1 MLRILLLRHV
11 PLFTLLLTIL
21 PINLPAQDSNVLY
34 SIEEIERK
42 LVYDDFEIF
51 RFRDLRFVGDIGKRV
66 ILKYADNKD
75 LQIKWRRALKGG
87 HEFNNAPRF
96 EVAAY
101 ELQKLFLDENE
112 YPVPPTV
119 CRAFSMEEYL
129 KIEKDAIPTFKKPEV
144 VLVMMQYWLNEVTVG
159 GEVYDKEKFK
169 NDPVYAKHFA
179 NANILTHLIKHAD
192 SNEGNLL
199 TSTDPDNP
207 RVFTVDNGVT
217 FSSQE
222 SNRGTK
228 WRYII
233 VKRLPKKTI
242 EALRGITSEKLHKAL
257 GVIAEID
264 IKDGNIRSVDPTE
277 NINAK
282 RGVRRNDNVIQLGL
296 SKREINSVEKR
307 IKALLK
313 QVDKGRYELF

>member
-1 MLRILLLRHV
+1 M
-11 PLFTLLLTIL
+11 
-21 PINLPAQDSNVLY
+21 Y
-34 SIEEIERK
+34 
-42 LVYDDFEIF
+42 
-51 RFRDLRFVGDIGKRV
+51 KR
-66 ILKYADNKD
+66 
-75 LQIKWRRALKGG
+75 Q
-87 HEFNNAPRF
+87 
-96 EVAAY
+96 
-101 ELQKLFLDENE
+101 
-112 YPVPPTV
+112 
-119 CRAFSMEEYL
+119 
-129 KIEKDAIPTFKKPEV
+129 
-144 VLVMMQYWLNEVTVG
+144 
-159 GEVYDKEKFK
+159 
-169 NDPVYAKHFA
+169 
-179 NANILTHLIKHAD
+179 
-192 SNEGNLL
+192 
-199 TSTDPDNP
+199 
-207 RVFTVDNGVT
+207 VDNGVT

-242 EALRGITSEKLHKAL
+242 EGLRGITSEKLHKAL

-264 IKDGNIRSVDPTE
+264 IKDGNIRSVEPTE

>member
-1 MLRILLLRHV
+1 V
-11 PLFTLLLTIL
+11 F
-21 PINLPAQDSNVLY
+21 
-34 SIEEIERK
+34 
-42 LVYDDFEIF
+42 
-51 RFRDLRFVGDIGKRV
+51 
-66 ILKYADNKD
+66 
-75 LQIKWRRALKGG
+75 
-87 HEFNNAPRF
+87 
-96 EVAAY
+96 
-101 ELQKLFLDENE
+101 
-112 YPVPPTV
+112 
-119 CRAFSMEEYL
+119 
-129 KIEKDAIPTFKKPEV
+129 
-144 VLVMMQYWLNEVTVG
+144 EVTVG

-199 TSTDPDNP
+199 TSTDTENP

-222 SNRGTK
+222 SNRGAK
-228 WRYII
+228 LRYII

-242 EALRGITSEKLHKAL
+242 EGLRGITSEKLHKAL

-313 QVDKGRYELF
+313 QVDKGRYDLF